1 MYKDI
6 LSKFYKNNKGMIITD
21 CVVTLIVYALEII
34 VLSWISG
41 MIFVN
46 INFQQ
51 IKKFWIFTFLFILV
65 FVIIVCLI
73 YYTEYLDAYI
83 VPSLHKTVREEI
95 YKKTNDKSI
104 GTPTIK
110 SGELI
115 TKLTLFPYNMVMGY
129 TNLVAFVL
137 PFIIVVLFFI
147 IYMFVIHWSIGLF
160 SFFFLGVF
168 LCVYSFFYVKT
179 SRLSFNRYNLC
190 VIQSNQFEDIL
201 SNFENVSLHNTYQD
215 EKDRLLSMENKI
227 TQSFTKEL
235 KNISLIKMISNI
247 TLGVYMFIVIIM
259 CSLLVIKKQI
269 PIFKLVIL
277 TTATVMLLKTFE
289 IMVRR
294 CSDTMMEFGPLT
306 RDRFSENIS
315 KDFIHKGDT
324 RDFLTNY
331 EIKFENVEYQIK
343 NKSILTSVN
352 LQIPYLDFVLITGEI
367 GSGKSTILRLL
378 CGYFYAT
385 NGKITLDNVD
395 IKDIDIEYLRDNVT
409 MMHQSITLFK
419 RPVLENIFYG
429 SKIPKEKQME
439 KIKELKIYTHVEKF
453 INLDDS
459 QKLSGGQKQIVLLL
473 RCYFRNTKIIL
484 MDEPTASVDS
494 DIKKVILDIIFMLK
508 KQSTIIC
515 ISHDTSI
522 FHLFKTHYILKKG
535 SLFLKS
541 K

>member
-6 LSKFYKNNKGMIITD
+6 LSNFYKNNKGMIITD

-46 INFQQ
+46 INFHQ

-65 FVIIVCLI
+65 FVIIVSLT
-73 YYTEYLDAYI
+73 YFTEHLDAYI

-95 YKKTNDKSI
+95 FKKTNDKSI
-104 GTPTIK
+104 GTSSIE

-115 TKLTLFPYNMVMGY
+115 TKLTLFPFNMVMGY

-137 PFIIVVLFFI
+137 PFLMVVLFFI
-147 IYMFVIHWSIGLF
+147 MYMFVIHWSIGLF
-160 SFFFLGVF
+160 SCFFLGIF
-168 LCVYSFFYVKT
+168 LVVYSFFYVKT
-179 SRLSFNRYNLC
+179 SHLSFNRYNLC
-190 VIQSNQFEDIL
+190 VEQSNRFEDIL
-201 SNFENVSLHNTYQD
+201 SNFENISLHNTHKD
-215 EKDRLLSMENKI
+215 EKERLVSMENKI

-235 KNISLIKMISNI
+235 KTISLIKMISNI
-247 TLGVYMFIVIIM
+247 TLGIYMFIVIIM
-259 CSLLVIKKQI
+259 CSLLVIQKKI

-294 CSDTMMEFGPLT
+294 CSDTIMEFGPLT
-306 RDRFSENIS
+306 RDRFSDKIS
-315 KDFIHKGDT
+315 KDFIHKGQT

-331 EIKFENVEYQIK
+331 EIKFANVGYQVK
-343 NKSILTSVN
+343 NKTILSSVN
-352 LQIPYLDFVLITGEI
+352 LVIPYLDFVLITGEI
-367 GSGKSTILRLL
+367 GSGKSTILRLM

-385 NGKITLDNVD
+385 KGKITLDNTD
-395 IKDIDIEYLRDNVT
+395 IKDIDMEYLRNNVT

-429 SKIPKEKQME
+429 SRIPKEQQIE
-439 KIKELKIYTHVEKF
+439 KIKELKIYLHVEKF
-453 INLDDS
+453 INLEDS

-494 DIKKVILDIIFMLK
+494 NIKKVILDIIFMLK

-535 SLFLKS
+535 SLFLKTE
-541 K
+541 